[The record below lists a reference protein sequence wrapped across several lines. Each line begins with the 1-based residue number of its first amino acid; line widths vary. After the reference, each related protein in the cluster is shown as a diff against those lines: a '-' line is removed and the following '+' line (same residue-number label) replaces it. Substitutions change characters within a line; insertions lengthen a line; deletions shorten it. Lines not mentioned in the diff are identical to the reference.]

1 MFGGFLFGICLSL
14 KIMFVGGRNR
24 IGVIVLNWMFLMGV
38 IVRYLN
44 VEVEVEYV
52 LLVVIFN
59 LWFFKVESVNDFVI
73 WVV

>member
-1 MFGGFLFGICLSL
+1 
-14 KIMFVGGRNR
+14 MFVGGRNR

-44 VEVEVEYV
+44 VEVEEEYV
-52 LLVVIFN
+52 LFVVIFN

>member
-1 MFGGFLFGICLSL
+1 
-14 KIMFVGGRNR
+14 
-24 IGVIVLNWMFLMGV
+24 MFLMGV

-44 VEVEVEYV
+44 VEVEEEYV

-73 WVV
+73 

>member
-14 KIMFVGGRNR
+14 KIMFVGGRKR

-44 VEVEVEYV
+44 VEVEEEYV

>member
-14 KIMFVGGRNR
+14 KITFVGGRNR

-44 VEVEVEYV
+44 VEVEEEYV